1 MGAASS
7 VGFAASAAV
16 KKTQK
21 VASDVKRKLSSLG
34 KAKSFRLIGRKVE
47 VSSIP
52 EESDSADFLGDEE
65 IQQEDPMCTTVI
77 SADTG
82 ESWNSVISEQHANR
96 LQNSSEDFPQIGME
110 APRQAL
116 ESISP
121 LNSHRDSEIHEPSGS
136 EDNFQERSDLGAP
149 QRYLIT
155 IMDAEMLAVDSGRI
169 YFRLSVGKR
178 GQESKKIVAGDQL
191 IQGIIKEWT
200 GSIKGMNEEFYF
212 EFADPDTWI
221 LIELRHRRGNKT
233 ANVEVLGDTKIHAKV
248 LTTTPTEEWLSLSNL
263 AGKIR
268 LRAMKVGR
276 TEEIKNDGDEQAVMK
291 AFQKHA
297 LQLQTMMH
305 LRCRVIQALDVPAM
319 DDTGTSDP
327 YVVLTCGPTKK
338 RTKVQMKTL
347 TPKWHEDFD
356 FFFPAGSTIPEV
368 LSQIEP
374 HPAMLFGALA
384 AALCWVHSLL

>member
-1 MGAASS
+1 VTGAAAHILMGAASS
-7 VGFAASAAV
+7 VGSAASAAV

-21 VASDVKRKLSSLG
+21 VASDVKRKISFG
-34 KAKSFRLIGRKVE
+34 KAKSFTNRLTGRKVE
-47 VSSIP
+47 VSSVP
-52 EESDSADFLGDEE
+52 EETYSGDLVGDEE
-65 IQQEDPMCTTVI
+65 IQQEGPMSTMVI
-77 SADTG
+77 SADAG
-82 ESWNSVISEQHANR
+82 ESWNSVIGEQHSNR
-96 LQNSSEDFPQIGME
+96 LQTLSVDLPQVGME
-110 APRQAL
+110 ATRQAFEL
-116 ESISP
+116 VSP
-121 LNSHRDSEIHEPSGS
+121 LNSHRDSEAHEPSGS
-136 EDNFQERSDLGAP
+136 EDTFHERSDLGEP

-155 IMDAEMLAVDSGRI
+155 IIDAEMLTVDSGRI
-169 YFRLSVGKR
+169 YFRLSIGKR
-178 GQESKKIVAGDQL
+178 RQESKKIVAGDQL

-221 LIELRHRRGNKT
+221 LLELRHRRGNKA
-233 ANVEVLGDTKIHAKV
+233 ANDEVLGDTKLHAKV
-248 LTTTPTEEWLSLSNL
+248 LTTTPTEEWLSLSNS

-268 LRAMKVGR
+268 LKGMKVGR
-276 TEEIKNDGDEQAVMK
+276 TEEIKNDGDEQVVMR

-347 TPKWHEDFD
+347 APKWHEDFD

-368 LSQIEP
+368 LR
-374 HPAMLFGALA
+374 
-384 AALCWVHSLL
+384 